1 MIIVLTLAAIAL
13 LLNIAGRRQILR
25 MDSSLRGTFRKAVA
39 ACPGAELVFMI
50 TRWERARSG
59 AGMCALSLALALP
72 FAGEIGVQF
81 KKQTDDASFVSKLI
95 SVICATLNEQALQV
109 NAEHQKSTLEQA
121 AKAKFNK
128 VQGIR
133 RYLVDWYV
141 LLQNR
146 EAYLCSELPDE
157 ISEFNRY
164 AAAYHGLLAASKLEG
179 AELDRMQSKQ
189 GDKKTIDTKTT
200 LVTSR

>member
-1 MIIVLTLAAIAL
+1 MIIALTLAAIAL
-13 LLNIAGRRQILR
+13 LLNIAGRWQILR
-25 MDSSLRGTFRKAVA
+25 TDSSLRGTLRKAVA

-50 TRWERARSG
+50 TRWERARIG

-72 FAGEIGVQF
+72 FAGEMGVQF
-81 KKQTDDASFVSKLI
+81 KKRTDDASVVSKLI
-95 SVICATLNEQALQV
+95 SVIGTTLNEQALQA

-121 AKAKFNK
+121 MKAKFIK
-128 VQGIR
+128 LQGIR

-146 EAYLCSELPDE
+146 EAYLCSESPDE

-164 AAAYHGLLAASKLEG
+164 AASYHGLLAVSKLE
-179 AELDRMQSKQ
+179 ASELDRMQAKQ
-189 GDKKTIDTKTT
+189 GEKNAANAKST
-200 LVTSR
+200 LVTTR